1 VTDISTTPSTP
12 PTRTVK
18 DTDVPAAGTWTL
30 DTAHSAVAF
39 TGRHLMVTKVRG
51 NLPVLDGAITIA
63 EDPAQSSVQVTIDL
77 AGIESGSPD
86 RDGHLRSADFFD
98 TENHPTAT
106 FTSTKL
112 DWNGGDEAKLEGDLT
127 IKGVTHPVVLD
138 VEYGGVATDPWGG
151 TRTGFSASAEVNRED
166 WGLGWN
172 VALEAG
178 GVLVSKK
185 IKLEIEVEAVRS

>member
-1 VTDISTTPSTP
+1 MSTTETTP
-12 PTRTVK
+12 ATRTVAG
-18 DTDVPAAGTWTL
+18 TEVPAAGEWTL
-30 DTAHSAVAF
+30 DSSHSAVAF

-51 NLPVLDGAITIA
+51 TFPVLDGAITIA
-63 EDPAQSSVQVTIDL
+63 EDPAESSVQVTIDL
-77 AGIESGSPD
+77 ANVESGSAD

-106 FTSTKL
+106 FASTNL
-112 DWNGGDEAKLEGDLT
+112 DWNGGEEAKLEGDLT
-127 IKGVTHPVVLD
+127 IKGVTKPVVLD

-151 TRTGFSASAEVNRED
+151 TRLGFSASTEVNRED

>member
-1 VTDISTTPSTP
+1 MSTTETTT
-12 PTRTVK
+12 PTRSVNGVE
-18 DTDVPAAGTWTL
+18 VPAPGTWTI
-30 DTAHSAVAF
+30 DKSHSAVAF

-51 NLPVLDGAITIA
+51 TFPIAEGVITIA
-63 EDPAQSSVQVTIDL
+63 EDPAQSSVEVVIDL
-77 AGIESGSPD
+77 AGVESGSAD

-106 FTSTKL
+106 FRSTRL
-112 DWNGGDEAKLEGDLT
+112 VWGGGVEAGLEGELT
-127 IKGVTHPVVLD
+127 IKGVTKPVTLD
-138 VEYGGVATDPWGG
+138 VEYGGVAADPWGG
-151 TRTGFSASAEVNRED
+151 VRAGFSATAEVNRED

-185 IKLEIEVEAVRS
+185 IKLEIDVEAVQA